1 MKLRECAWGAA
12 PRPPPEGRPRD
23 SIRSRPSFA
32 CRLAVGGPRSLV
44 GSLGLSPPTNIMSS
58 GPHDT
63 TVNGVLVRY
72 KIYAE
77 KNRKPKIKF
86 CVGFDVQDPMPEREW
101 EQLRSD
107 GNAEAV
113 VQEAAQKL
121 LGNGRSSAGGGE
133 AGPSQPIG
141 PREQASLQELNSA
154 ADGPAMEFG
163 FGIERLGTF
172 EQFLKLCPVRRIIPS
187 PALLRARLLR

>member
-1 MKLRECAWGAA
+1 M
-12 PRPPPEGRPRD
+12 
-23 SIRSRPSFA
+23 
-32 CRLAVGGPRSLV
+32 
-44 GSLGLSPPTNIMSS
+44 
-58 GPHDT
+58 
-63 TVNGVLVRY
+63 
-72 KIYAE
+72 
-77 KNRKPKIKF
+77 
-86 CVGFDVQDPMPEREW
+86 
-101 EQLRSD
+101 RSD

-163 FGIERLGTF
+163 FGIERESLQREQGLGMF
-172 EQFLKLCPVRRIIPS
+172 EQFLKLCPVRRIIRL
-187 PALLRARLLR
+187 PALRRAHSLR